1 MSSPS
6 QSAAGHPGER
16 RMERLAH
23 EVTDDV
29 LAAEKH
35 LPSWL
40 RPGAPE
46 SRIPVLIAL
55 VAAIGLQLAIPAQF
69 NLTPRW
75 PLPALESAL
84 LVVLV
89 ILNPLKF
96 TRSTTLGRWATYV
109 LIAAIT
115 ADNTISAALLDYKI
129 VTGQMGDNPRV
140 LLGSGLA
147 IFITNIIVFGMW
159 YWEFDRGGPFARH
172 TTERPHP
179 DFMFPQ
185 MANPELAPPDW
196 HPKFPDYLY
205 VSFTNVVAF
214 SPTDTMPLS
223 RWAKML
229 MTLQS
234 MVALSTV
241 ALVLA
246 RAVNILG

>member
-1 MSSPS
+1 
-6 QSAAGHPGER
+6 
-16 RMERLAH
+16 MERLAH

-29 LAAEKH
+29 LAVEKR

-55 VAAIGLQLAIPAQF
+55 LAAIGLQLSIPPQF

-75 PLPALESAL
+75 PLPTLEFAL

-89 ILNPLKF
+89 VLNPIRL
-96 TRSTTLGRWATYV
+96 TRSTTIGRWATYL

-115 ADNTISAALLDYKI
+115 ADNTISAALLNYKI
-129 VTGQMGDNPRV
+129 VSGQMGDNPRV

-147 IFITNIIVFGMW
+147 IFITNVIVFGMW

-172 TTERPHP
+172 TTKRPYP

-196 HPKFPDYLY
+196 RPKFPDYLY

-246 RAVNILG
+246 RAVNILS

>member
-1 MSSPS
+1 MSSDGS
-6 QSAAGHPGER
+6 HSGHR
-16 RMERLAH
+16 VERLAH
-23 EVTDDV
+23 EMTEDV

-46 SRIPVLIAL
+46 SRIPVLLAL
-55 VAAIGLQLAIPAQF
+55 IAAIGLQLAIPAQF

-75 PLPALESAL
+75 PLPVLESAL
-84 LVVLV
+84 LIVLVVL
-89 ILNPLKF
+89 NPIRL
-96 TRSTTLGRWATYV
+96 TRSTTLGRWATYL

-115 ADNTISAALLDYKI
+115 VDNTTSAALLDYRI
-129 VTGQMGDNPRV
+129 VSGQMGDNPRV

-147 IFITNIIVFGMW
+147 IFITNVIVFGMW

-185 MANPELAPPDW
+185 MANPELAPPNW
-196 HPKFPDYLY
+196 RPKFPDYLY

-214 SPTDTMPLS
+214 SPTDTMPMS

-246 RAVNILG
+246 RAVNILS

>member
-1 MSSPS
+1 
-6 QSAAGHPGER
+6 
-16 RMERLAH
+16 MERLAH

-29 LAAEKH
+29 LAAEKY

-196 HPKFPDYLY
+196 RPKFPDYLY

>member
-6 QSAAGHPGER
+6 EPAAEYPGGHR
-16 RMERLAH
+16 VERLAH

-29 LAAEKH
+29 LAAEQR

-55 VAAIGLQLAIPAQF
+55 LAAIGLQLSIPPQF

-75 PLPALESAL
+75 PLPALEFAL

-89 ILNPLKF
+89 ILNPVRL
-96 TRSTTLGRWATYV
+96 TRSTTIGRWATYL

-115 ADNTISAALLDYKI
+115 ADNTISAALLNYKI
-129 VTGQMGDNPRV
+129 VSGQMGDNPRV

-147 IFITNIIVFGMW
+147 IFITNVIVFGMW

-172 TTERPHP
+172 TTKRPYP

-196 HPKFPDYLY
+196 RPKFPDYLY

-246 RAVNILG
+246 RAVNILS